1 MTNLLNSSEIAT
13 VFLDNNF
20 HIKRFTPAA
29 TRVFNLIASD
39 LGRPLAHIRS
49 NLRFE
54 SVEQEVKE
62 VIDRLTP
69 RENEVQSNDGKY
81 YVMRIIPYRTL
92 DNFIDGAVLTFV
104 DITSQKRLQA
114 REEKSRQFAENI
126 IDSVRD
132 PMVVLDG
139 GLRVVSMSRAFM
151 ETFQVEAGQTR
162 GKLLYELGNGQ
173 WDIAR
178 LRNLLREVT
187 EDSPEATS
195 RVDDFMVEHDFPG
208 IGFKR
213 MKLHARHLINQHGE
227 TQDHYLLLTIEDIT
241 ER

>member
-1 MTNLLNSSEIAT
+1 MKRLFRPRGTAVAQRGTDDGKPETPGKDQRADQVNNDMTNLLNSSEIAT

-92 DNFIDGAVLTFV
+92 DNFIDG
-104 DITSQKRLQA
+104 QC
-114 REEKSRQFAENI
+114 
-126 IDSVRD
+126 
-132 PMVVLDG
+132 
-139 GLRVVSMSRAFM
+139 
-151 ETFQVEAGQTR
+151 
-162 GKLLYELGNGQ
+162 
-173 WDIAR
+173 
-178 LRNLLREVT
+178 
-187 EDSPEATS
+187 SPS
-195 RVDDFMVEHDFPG
+195 
-208 IGFKR
+208 
-213 MKLHARHLINQHGE
+213 
-227 TQDHYLLLTIEDIT
+227 
-241 ER
+241 